1 MANAIGIRREDKYEW
16 ERRAPLTPSHVARLV
31 QAGVDVY
38 VQPSTLRVFSEEAYR
53 QAGARVQEDLSPCE
67 VVVGVKEMPQEFFAQ
82 GKTYLFFSHTIKKQP
97 HNKKM
102 LKAILDKHI
111 RLIDYEILTD
121 SRGIRIIG
129 FGRWAG
135 LIGAYE
141 GMRAM
146 SIRHK
151 IPGLIRA
158 AECTGLRDMM
168 NRATKMPIP
177 PWRIVVTGD
186 GRVAGGVEEM
196 MLAFGVRKVTV
207 EDFLTGAYNDVT
219 VYVQLDPEKYNK
231 PKEGAPFDL
240 LHFFAHPDAFE
251 SNFARFCNKTD
262 LLIMAAYWDPHAPVL
277 FTPEK
282 MQEKDFSIRVIADIT
297 CDIQGAIPSTLR
309 ATHFQEPFYDFNP
322 ITGKEEKA
330 FSSDSNITVMAIDNL
345 PSGLPR
351 EASEDFGYNL
361 IKNVFSLVVSG
372 DPERVIERATIAES
386 GKLTK
391 AYQYLSDWV
400 NQPE

>member
-1 MANAIGIRREDKYEW
+1 MKIGILRETKLPVDT
-16 ERRAPLTPSHVARLV
+16 RVPLIPQQCRMIREEFP
-31 QAGVDVY
+31 GVEVI
-38 VQPSTLRVFSEEAYR
+38 VQPSPVRCYSDAAYR
-53 QAGARVQEDLSPCE
+53 KEGVLVVENLEGCDVLLGIKE
-67 VVVGVKEMPQEFFAQ
+67 VDPAALMA

-97 HNKKM
+97 HNKKL
-102 LKAILDKHI
+102 LKTILDKHI
-111 RLIDYEILTD
+111 KLIDYEILTD
-121 SRGIRIIG
+121 SRGIRVIG

-141 GMRAM
+141 GMRAL

-158 AECTGLRDMM
+158 AECAGLKDMM
-168 NRATKMPIP
+168 NRASQLTLP

-207 EDFLTGAYNDVT
+207 EDYLAGAHSDSP
-219 VYVQLDPEKYNK
+219 VYAQLDSGKYHIHK
-231 PKEGAPFDL
+231 YGMPFDL
-240 LHFFAHPDAFE
+240 MHFFAHPGE
-251 SNFARFCNKTD
+251 YKSNFLRFCSKTD
-262 LLIMAAYWDPHAPVL
+262 LLVMAAYWDPHAPVL
-277 FTPEK
+277 FTLEQ
-282 MQEKDFSIRVIADIT
+282 MREKDFSIRVIADIT
-297 CDIQGAIPSTLR
+297 CDIQGSIPSTLR

-322 ITGKEEKA
+322 ATGREEKA
-330 FSSDSNITVMAIDNL
+330 FSSDDNITVMAIDNL

-351 EASEDFGYNL
+351 EASEDFGHNL

-372 DPERVIERATIAES
+372 DPERVIERATITEE

-391 AYQYLSDWV
+391 AYQYLSGWV
-400 NQPE
+400 NQPD

>member
-1 MANAIGIRREDKYEW
+1 MKIGLLRETKMPVDTRVPLIPQQCRMIREEF
-16 ERRAPLTPSHVARLV
+16 P
-31 QAGVDVY
+31 GVEVV
-38 VQPSTLRVFSEEAYR
+38 VQPSSTRCYSDAAYR
-53 QAGARVQEDLSPCE
+53 KEGMLVVENLEGCDVLLGIKE
-67 VVVGVKEMPQEFFAQ
+67 VDPAALMA
-82 GKTYLFFSHTIKKQP
+82 GKTYFFFSHTIKKQP
-97 HNKKM
+97 YNKKL
-102 LKAILDKHI
+102 LKTVLEKHI
-111 RLIDYEILTD
+111 KLIDYEILTD

-146 SIRHK
+146 CIRHK
-151 IPGLIRA
+151 IPGLLKA
-158 AECTGLRDMM
+158 AECAGIKDVM
-168 NRATKMPIP
+168 NRASQIPLP
-177 PWRIVVTGD
+177 PWRIALTGD

-207 EDFLTGAYNDVT
+207 EDYLADAYADVP
-219 VYVQLDPEKYNK
+219 VYVQLDSGKYNK
-231 PKEGAPFDL
+231 RKDGAPFEL
-240 LHFFAHPDAFE
+240 LHFFEHPAAYE

-262 LLIMAAYWDPHAPVL
+262 LLIMAAYWDPRAPVL
-277 FTPEK
+277 FTP
-282 MQEKDFSIRVIADIT
+282 MQMKEHDFRIRVIADIT

-309 ATHFQEPFYDFNP
+309 ASNFQEPFYDFNP
-322 ITGKEEKA
+322 ATGKEEKA
-330 FSSDSNITVMAIDNL
+330 FSNESNITVMAIDNL

-351 EASEDFGYNL
+351 EASEDFGHNL

-372 DPERVIERATIAES
+372 DPERVIDRATIAEN

-400 NQPE
+400 NQQD